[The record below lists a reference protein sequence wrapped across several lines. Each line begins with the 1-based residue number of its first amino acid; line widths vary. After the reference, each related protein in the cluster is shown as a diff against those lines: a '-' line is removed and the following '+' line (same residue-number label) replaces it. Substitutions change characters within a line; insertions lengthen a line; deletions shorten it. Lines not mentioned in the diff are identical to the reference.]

1 MGTTKSMHDWLAL
14 LQTDE
19 TSDPPDSTTSEGATT
34 SVTGVTVAEPPH
46 LSNEVVRVAYQKIS
60 YDWAIADG
68 TYTPQQLRKA
78 KVAVKAWGPVQTD
91 SLTVGMDSAC

>member
-14 LQTDE
+14 LQTNK
-19 TSDPPDSTTSEGATT
+19 TSDPPDSTTTDGATT
-34 SVTGVTVAEPPH
+34 SASGVTVAG
-46 LSNEVVRVAYQKIS
+46 LLRQSTEVVCVAYQKIS

-78 KVAVKAWGPVQTD
+78 KVAVKAWGPVQTC
-91 SLTVGMDSAC
+91 SLTVERDPAC